1 MRRLLLGLTAAL
13 MAVTV
18 VAAPVAAASTGAKP
32 GSSTIVGIVLAPDG
46 EFDVLQAAVIKA
58 GLVDALNG
66 ASQHT
71 VFAPTDAAFV
81 GTFEQLLGTTLTEQ
95 DVIAFIN
102 AGSVDAALGNGA
114 LADILLYHVTS
125 GRRTSTSVLAAP
137 RYTML
142 DGKTLTRA
150 QLLTAGVSATD
161 ISASNGVIHVIDS
174 VLLP

>member
-1 MRRLLLGLTAAL
+1 MRRLFLGLTAAL

-18 VAAPVAAASTGAKP
+18 VAAPAAAASAGAKP
-32 GSSTIVGIVLAPDG
+32 GSATIVGIVLAPDG
-46 EFDVLQAAVIKA
+46 EFDVLQAAVVKA

-66 ASQHT
+66 RSQHT
-71 VFAPTDAAFV
+71 VFAPTDAAFI
-81 GTFEQLLGTTLTEQ
+81 GTFERLLGTTLTEQ

-102 AGSVDAALGNGA
+102 AGGVDAAFGNGA
-114 LADILLYHVTS
+114 LADVLLYHVTS

-142 DGKTLTRA
+142 DGETLTRT
-150 QLLTAGVSATD
+150 QLLAAGVSATD
-161 ISASNGVIHVIDS
+161 ISASNGVIHVIDA